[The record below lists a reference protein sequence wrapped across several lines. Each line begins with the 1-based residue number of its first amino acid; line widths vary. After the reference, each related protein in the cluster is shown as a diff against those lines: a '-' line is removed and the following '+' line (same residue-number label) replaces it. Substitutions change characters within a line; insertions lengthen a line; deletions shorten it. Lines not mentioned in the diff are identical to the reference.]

1 MASVGT
7 RAERESAD
15 IEWLSGPDALEALA
29 VALEPDGVE
38 LVAAQV
44 HEVHHRPGA
53 GVTVG
58 YDVRIAVPG
67 EATRAEYLLATTA
80 DLGERG
86 DPTDPGNGPIVELAT
101 SGRTLHVWR
110 HPMDPLLPGL
120 AIASDIEEARRRVE
134 AEAGGPHEVGDAALP
149 GANAAADADA
159 DADSGTDI
167 DRPDDAHDGSTF
179 LELIGY
185 RPLRRAVLS
194 LSYPTRRVYLKVVRP
209 DQLDG
214 MLARNR
220 FAEAAGAPRVV
231 SVWPEAVLVFAEAKG
246 EPLPESLA
254 RDGAEQVDPQE
265 FLRCLDALDPAGTE
279 LDLRVP
285 WARRASQYADAAR
298 NVLPEASEHIDALA
312 DGVGQLLRQLPDG
325 PTVTTHGDFHA
336 ANILMTDNRVSA
348 LLDVDTLGPGQRVED
363 LACLIGHLSV
373 LPSLAPG
380 TYPHVPRTLERW
392 LTAFD
397 EVVDPVAL
405 RAHASGVVLS
415 LLASMPTSASQE
427 SLADARSRLAMAQ
440 WFLSEALM
448 REDARQGTAS

>member
-38 LVAAQV
+38 LVTAQV

-134 AEAGGPHEVGDAALP
+134 AEAGGPYEEGEAAMP
-149 GANAAADADA
+149 AADAEA
-159 DADSGTDI
+159 SPTSAGTNA
-167 DRPDDAHDGSTF
+167 DRPDDADDGSTF

-265 FLRCLDALDPAGTE
+265 FLSCLDALDSAGTALE
-279 LDLRVP
+279 LRVP

-298 NVLPEASEHIDALA
+298 NVLPEASDQIDALA
-312 DGVGQLLRQLPDG
+312 DGVGQLLRRLPDG

-336 ANILMTDNRVSA
+336 ANILMTDDRVSA
-348 LLDVDTLGPGQRVED
+348 ILDVDTLGPGQRVED

-380 TYPHVPRTLERW
+380 TYPYVPQTLERW
-392 LTAFD
+392 LAAFD

-415 LLASMPTSASQE
+415 LLASMPTSATQE
-427 SLADARSRLAMAQ
+427 SLADARSRLVMAQ